1 MSIASLRHRPGTY
14 LRGEETRRRILGTAL
29 EMFAEQGYEATST
42 RLLAERAGV
51 NLPAIPYYF
60 GSKEGLYRAVVAH
73 CLEQSETFLAPVTA
87 KAMALLEKK
96 DTPADALIDVL
107 CEIFERFVVLV
118 SCGEQVEARRL
129 LWARAEVER
138 TPVLQMLQEGGK
150 RQIFE
155 PCTALVGRL
164 FGRAPEDPAT
174 VLRTLALFGQAT
186 IFCHTG
192 VQQVL
197 GEARID
203 EDWITAVRAL
213 VRSQTEAILRAA
225 LPGKGG
231 ASKARVSKTRVSK
244 K

>member
-1 MSIASLRHRPGTY
+1 MSTVTLRHRPGTHA
-14 LRGEETRRRILGTAL
+14 RGEETRRRILGTAL
-29 EMFAEQGYEATST
+29 EMFADQGYEATST

-60 GSKEGLYRAVVAH
+60 GSKEGLYRAVVAY
-73 CLEQSETFLAPVTA
+73 CLEQSEAFLAPVTA
-87 KAMALLEKK
+87 KARALL
-96 DTPADALIDVL
+96 DCRDPSPDALVDAL
-107 CEIFERFVVLV
+107 CDIFERFVALV
-118 SCGEQVEARRL
+118 SCGEQVDARRL

-150 RQIFE
+150 RQVFE

-164 FGRAPEDPAT
+164 FGRAANDPAT

-197 GEARID
+197 GEAPID
-203 EDWITAVRAL
+203 EHRVAEVAAL
-213 VRSQTEAILRAA
+213 VREQTQAILRAA
-225 LPGKGG
+225 LAGRAQ
-231 ASKARVSKTRVSK
+231 ASKARIGK

>member
-1 MSIASLRHRPGTY
+1 MSTVTLRHRPGTY
-14 LRGEETRRRILGTAL
+14 VRGEETRRRILSTAL

-60 GSKEGLYRAVVAH
+60 GSKEGLYRAVVAY
-73 CLEQSETFLAPVTA
+73 CLEQSEVFLAPVTA
-87 KAMALLEKK
+87 KALALLEQKNP
-96 DTPADALIDVL
+96 TPDALIDAL

-155 PCTALVGRL
+155 PCVALVGRL
-164 FGRAPEDPAT
+164 FGRSADDPAT
-174 VLRTLALFGQAT
+174 ILRTLALFGQAT

-197 GEARID
+197 GDTPID
-203 EDWITAVRAL
+203 EERVAAVCAL
-213 VRSQTEAILRAA
+213 VRSQTEVILRAA
-225 LPGKGG
+225 LTGKAA
-231 ASKARVSKTRVSK
+231 ASRARVSKK
-244 K
+244 

>member
-1 MSIASLRHRPGTY
+1 MSTLTLRHRPGTH

-42 RLLAERAGV
+42 RLLADRAGV

-60 GSKEGLYRAVVAH
+60 GSKEGLYRAVVAY
-73 CLEQSETFLAPVTA
+73 CLEQSETFLAPVTT
-87 KAMALLEKK
+87 KAQALLKQK
-96 DTPADALIDVL
+96 DPRPDALIDAL

-155 PCTALVGRL
+155 PCAALVGRL
-164 FGRAPEDPAT
+164 FGRSSDDPAT
-174 VLRTLALFGQAT
+174 ILRTLALFGQAT

-192 VQQVL
+192 VQEVL
-197 GEARID
+197 GEAPID
-203 EDWITAVRAL
+203 EDRVVAVCEL

-225 LPGKGG
+225 LVGKASAAKAR
-231 ASKARVSKTRVSK
+231 ASKK
-244 K
+244 

>member
-1 MSIASLRHRPGTY
+1 MSIATLRHRPGTH
-14 LRGEETRRRILGTAL
+14 LRGEETRRRILSTAL
-29 EMFAEQGYEATST
+29 EMFASQGYEATST
-42 RLLAERAGV
+42 RLLADGAGV

-60 GSKEGLYRAVVAH
+60 GSKEGLYRAVVAY
-73 CLEQSETFLAPVTA
+73 CLEQSETLLAPVTA

-96 DTPADALIDVL
+96 DVEPHALIDAL

-155 PCTALVGRL
+155 PCAALVGRL
-164 FGRAPEDPAT
+164 FGRPSDDPAT

-197 GEARID
+197 GEVPIDARRVA
-203 EDWITAVRAL
+203 EVCAL
-213 VRSQTEAILRAA
+213 VREQTEAILRAA
-225 LPGKGG
+225 LAGKAA
-231 ASKARVSKTRVSK
+231 ASRARAAK

>member
-1 MSIASLRHRPGTY
+1 MNTVGLRHRPGTH
-14 LRGEETRRRILGTAL
+14 LRGEETRRRILCTAL
-29 EMFAEQGYEATST
+29 EMFAEQGYDATST

-60 GSKEGLYRAVVAH
+60 GSKEGLYRAVVAY
-73 CLEQSETFLAPVTA
+73 CLEQSETFLAPVTDN
-87 KAMALLEKK
+87 ALSLLAQK
-96 DTPADALIDVL
+96 DPAPEALINAL

-129 LWARAEVER
+129 LWARAELER

-155 PCTALVGRL
+155 PCAALVGRL
-164 FGRAPEDPAT
+164 FGRAPDDPAT
-174 VLRTLALFGQAT
+174 ILRTLALFGQAT

-192 VQQVL
+192 VQEVL
-197 GEARID
+197 GEASID
-203 EDWITAVRAL
+203 EVRIADVRAL
-213 VRSQTEAILRAA
+213 VREQTEAILRAA
-225 LPGKGG
+225 LAGK
-231 ASKARVSKTRVSK
+231 AAASKTRNAK

>member
-1 MSIASLRHRPGTY
+1 MSTVTLRHRPGTH

-42 RLLAERAGV
+42 RLLADRAGV

-60 GSKEGLYRAVVAH
+60 GSKEGLYRAVVAY

-87 KAMALLEKK
+87 KALALLEQK
-96 DTPADALIDVL
+96 DPAPDALVDAL

-155 PCTALVGRL
+155 PCAALVGRL
-164 FGRAPEDPAT
+164 FGRSPDDPAT

-197 GEARID
+197 GEAPID
-203 EDWITAVRAL
+203 EGRVADVCVL
-213 VRSQTEAILRAA
+213 VRSQTEVILRAA
-225 LPGKGG
+225 LAGK
-231 ASKARVSKTRVSK
+231 ATASKTRASK

>member
-1 MSIASLRHRPGTY
+1 MNTATLRYRPGTH
-14 LRGEETRRRILGTAL
+14 LRGEETRRRILSTAL
-29 EMFAEQGYEATST
+29 EMFAEQGYEGTST
-42 RLLAERAGV
+42 RLLADRAGV

-60 GSKEGLYRAVVAH
+60 GSKEGLYRAVVGY
-73 CLEQSETFLAPVTA
+73 CLEQSQAFLAPVTD
-87 KAMALLEKK
+87 KALALLEKK
-96 DTPADALIDVL
+96 DAPGDALIDAL

-155 PCTALVGRL
+155 PCAALVGRL
-164 FGRAPEDPAT
+164 FGRSPEDPT
-174 VLRTLALFGQAT
+174 TILRTLALFGQAT

-192 VQQVL
+192 VQEVL
-197 GEARID
+197 GEASLDKDRVA
-203 EDWITAVRAL
+203 AVCTL

-225 LPGKGG
+225 LAGKAS
-231 ASKARVSKTRVSK
+231 ASKARSK

>member
-1 MSIASLRHRPGTY
+1 MSTLALRHRPGTH
-14 LRGEETRRRILGTAL
+14 LRGEETRRRILSTAL

-42 RLLAERAGV
+42 RLLADRAGV

-60 GSKEGLYRAVVAH
+60 GSKEGLYRAVVAY
-73 CLEQSETFLAPVTA
+73 CLEQSETFLAPVTD
-87 KAMALLEKK
+87 KALALLEQK
-96 DTPADALIDVL
+96 DPAPEALIDAL

-155 PCTALVGRL
+155 PCAALVGRL
-164 FGRAPEDPAT
+164 FGRAPDDPAT

-192 VQQVL
+192 VQEVL
-197 GEARID
+197 GEVPID
-203 EDWITAVRAL
+203 RDRVGAVCQL

-225 LPGKGG
+225 IASKGSV
-231 ASKARVSKTRVSK
+231 SKARAGRK
-244 K
+244 

>member
-1 MSIASLRHRPGTY
+1 VSTVTLRYRPGTH
-14 LRGEETRRRILGTAL
+14 LRGEETRRRILSTAL
-29 EMFAEQGYEATST
+29 EMFAEQGYDATST
-42 RLLAERAGV
+42 RLLADRAGV

-60 GSKEGLYRAVVAH
+60 GSKEGLYRAVVTY
-73 CLEQSETFLAPVTA
+73 CLEQSEAFLAPVTH
-87 KAMALLEKK
+87 KALALLEKK
-96 DTPADALIDVL
+96 DAPADALIDAL

-155 PCTALVGRL
+155 PCAALVGRL
-164 FGRAPEDPAT
+164 FGRSPDDPAT
-174 VLRTLALFGQAT
+174 ILRTLALFGQAT

-192 VQQVL
+192 VQEVL
-197 GEARID
+197 GEAPID
-203 EDWITAVRAL
+203 KDRVAAVCAL

-225 LPGKGG
+225 L
-231 ASKARVSKTRVSK
+231 ASKAPAPKVRARK
-244 K
+244 